1 LKPILSLF
9 IEHLIHSPINLTSL
23 DSYKEIYSKLIL
35 PSIKLKK
42 FIGESDKRIIDGGT
56 GGGIPGI
63 PLAIEFPEK
72 LFLLVDSRKKK
83 INYLQKFIDENNMQN
98 VALSSDRIENI
109 KEIFDIGVCRGIA
122 LESILNWFQ
131 YIIRSKGKLIVQ
143 TALSKKIIKNTR
155 EFNLIKKEVI
165 SGIPILIYERK

>member
-1 LKPILSLF
+1 MKPKLRLF
-9 IEHLIHSPINLTSL
+9 IEHLIRCPINVTSL
-23 DSYKEIYSKLIL
+23 DSYKEIYGKLVV
-35 PSIKLKK
+35 PSMDLKK

-72 LFLLVDSRKKK
+72 KFLLVDSRKKK
-83 INYLQKFIDENNMQN
+83 INYLKKFIDENNMQN
-98 VALSSDRIENI
+98 VTLSYDRIENI
-109 KEIFDIGVCRGIA
+109 KETFDIGVCRGIA
-122 LESILNWFQ
+122 LKFILNRFK

-143 TALSKKIIKNTR
+143 TALSKKIIENTK

-165 SGIPILIYERK
+165 SGILDLIYERR